1 MLPRRLRKNP
11 ISVEA
16 ARTSFK
22 GMLEHINNVKAGD
35 VENLSNPRNVSA
47 AMRLSLA
54 TFLEEWTES
63 DVGHEKYIENLI
75 EGFEENEAIKMG
87 DLLEWMA
94 IGTDDQFSSEVR
106 LPKGAKHTE
115 LVVLHAQLLDFL
127 PMKSYNTFTM
137 VQLLEDD
144 PELVEEVFNNYVE
157 LTATEHDALQALTN
171 IVKRGSIEA
180 VRLLLE
186 ASPKHGEKGFGFT
199 RTNNYG
205 SLLIDTFELCR
216 RATVAYKD
224 GNYMGAKTLLD
235 QLYDEKGIDAS
246 LVRMDLSKMAV
257 MALTKG
263 GEGEKYGPGDVV
275 LVSLI
280 QSSLTAS
287 KVKGAKAIATQAAG
301 DVNVGE
307 PITDVKF
314 DRILAS
320 GDLILMKSKNVKFK
334 AKFSSKLD
342 ELNSA
347 RDDPEKLNL
356 DQMRELIESKDE
368 PVTFTIKL
376 KDKNRT
382 SDRFKQYTNFTIEKL
397 IPFAEEED
405 DEEEEEEEEA
415 EEGTRRLRR
424 NPVDKD
430 TYDNV
435 MALVRENGMKMLG
448 GGKGKGGKKKEK
460 SLGCDVK
467 AIMQGIYNS
476 PQAGDDVVFII
487 HAYLKYGQGRKGEVS
502 ADMVPKGQVTFNTQK
517 KGKEGVTFHMYVE
530 ELPGATNVSRATLKP
545 EEVDPMVKLT
555 EAIAPETR
563 RNPMPEPEFV
573 SEHDTRTLAGKAA
586 QARAIK
592 TGETAYMWEED
603 EMGGIR
609 VYKVSIDFPGM
620 IAPNTVTAYE
630 AGTGM
635 KLPKIPMN
643 NPPLP
648 IYAGVPKK
656 VTENKGAIF
665 AEIVIGRNIVKDV
678 GEAVQGIYRGLIG
691 GRTTMAEKRMA
702 MAIAAMQVELSDRAK
717 DAGGNAVGN
726 LKMDY
731 EMVDGSATLTV
742 MAHADALVI
751 PKKNPKGAGKK
762 GTSAVGNTY
771 AIDLIPK
778 SSVKLR
784 SMKDIKKDN
793 KILHKWRDS
802 SAEMKA
808 LWKKYS
814 ATGKGGSGE
823 VFIASRTFKTVK
835 YQMKKG
841 QRWNPIKPPYTTAG
855 RAKVKEQAASKNLRM
870 GDVASR
876 DMKRFIRS
884 GTLIADPN
892 VQRVGEVGDSFVKY
906 KKGKVRMELLLARHK
921 ESGSLV
927 PFRLYVP
934 AALFRHD
941 EDTLIPRS
949 GSGDTKGAKQ
959 LLSLIE
965 QSFGEIKF
973 HKNMGKGGLN
983 LTPGKATGAIDEGVA
998 KVFKT
1003 GGLKTPDGKVARP
1016 FLFDANRLTYQAG
1029 GRQYVMEVAR

>member
-1 MLPRRLRKNP
+1 MGMLPRRLRKNP

-75 EGFEENEAIKMG
+75 EGFDENEAIKMG

-205 SLLIDTFELCR
+205 SLLVDTFELCR

-224 GNYMGAKTLLD
+224 GNYMGAKALLD

-263 GEGEKYGPGDVV
+263 GDGEKYGPGDVV

-287 KVKGAKAIATQAAG
+287 KVKGAQAIATQAAG

-314 DRILAS
+314 DRILPS

-382 SDRFKQYTNFTIEKL
+382 SDRFKQYTNFTIENL

-405 DEEEEEEEEA
+405 DEEEEEAEEE
-415 EEGTRRLRR
+415 TRRLRR

-430 TYDNV
+430 TYENV

-476 PQAGDDVVFII
+476 PQAGDDAVFII
-487 HAYLKYGQGRKGEVS
+487 HAYLKYGEGRKGEVS
-502 ADMVPKGQVTFNTQK
+502 ADMVPKGQVTFTTQK
-517 KGKEGVTFHMYVE
+517 KGKDGVTFHMYIE

-555 EAIAPETR
+555 EQIAPETR
-563 RNPMPEPEFV
+563 RNPSSLECRKCGAQPGFDEITTVRKGAKHPFTGKTVKSQVLIHAGCGGELRGVQRPKDNPKAYQGGHPQAFSIPLKFPTLRSTNDDFGVV
-573 SEHDTRTLAGKAA
+573 SKDGWPMMLAPGGKDE
-586 QARAIK
+586 ARAAAKMLANKIGKKVYLEHLDTTGGHHFIYKDKSK
-592 TGETAYMWEED
+592 TGNITKSFWDGETH
-603 EMGGIR
+603 
-609 VYKVSIDFPGM
+609 
-620 IAPNTVTAYE
+620 TVLPDPPPP
-630 AGTGM
+630 AGR
-635 KLPKIPMN
+635 KPK
-643 NPPLP
+643 
-648 IYAGVPKK
+648 
-656 VTENKGAIF
+656 T
-665 AEIVIGRNIVKDV
+665 
-678 GEAVQGIYRGLIG
+678 
-691 GRTTMAEKRMA
+691 
-702 MAIAAMQVELSDRAK
+702 
-717 DAGGNAVGN
+717 
-726 LKMDY
+726 
-731 EMVDGSATLTV
+731 
-742 MAHADALVI
+742 
-751 PKKNPKGAGKK
+751 NPKGAGKK

-802 SAEMKA
+802 STEMKA

-855 RAKVKEQAASKNLRM
+855 RAKVKEQAANKNLRM

-884 GTLIADPN
+884 GTLIPDPN

-906 KKGKVRMELLLARHK
+906 KGGKVRMELLLARHK

-934 AALFRHD
+934 TALFRHD
-941 EDTLIPRS
+941 KDTLIPRS

-965 QSFGEIKF
+965 QSFGEIQF
-973 HKNMGKGGLN
+973 HKNKGKGGLN
-983 LTPGKATGAIDEGVA
+983 IGPIDKRTGKPAAIGNIDEGVA

-1029 GRQYVMEVAR
+1029 GRQYVMEVSR

>member
-1 MLPRRLRKNP
+1 
-11 ISVEA
+11 
-16 ARTSFK
+16 
-22 GMLEHINNVKAGD
+22 
-35 VENLSNPRNVSA
+35 
-47 AMRLSLA
+47 
-54 TFLEEWTES
+54 
-63 DVGHEKYIENLI
+63 
-75 EGFEENEAIKMG
+75 
-87 DLLEWMA
+87 
-94 IGTDDQFSSEVR
+94 
-106 LPKGAKHTE
+106 
-115 LVVLHAQLLDFL
+115 
-127 PMKSYNTFTM
+127 MKSYNTFTM

-205 SLLIDTFELCR
+205 SLLVDTFELCR

-224 GNYMGAKTLLD
+224 GNYMGAKALLD

-246 LVRMDLSKMAV
+246 LVRIDLSKMAV

-263 GEGEKYGPGDVV
+263 SEYGPGDTV

-287 KVKGAKAIATQAAG
+287 KVKGSKAIATQAAG
-301 DVNVGE
+301 DVNIGE
-307 PITDVKF
+307 PIADVKVGRYLSKDDKF
-314 DRILAS
+314 ILE
-320 GDLILMKSKNVKFK
+320 KSRNVKFSLK
-334 AKFSSKLD
+334 ISSKLD
-342 ELNSA
+342 ELNKA
-347 RDDPEKLNL
+347 RDDPEKLNAGEMKDL
-356 DQMRELIESKDE
+356 LNNKDE
-368 PVTFTIKL
+368 PVTLTLKL
-376 KDKNRT
+376 KSKNKNDFRQFT
-382 SDRFKQYTNFTIEKL
+382 DYTIEKL

-405 DEEEEEEEEA
+405 DEEEEEAEEE
-415 EEGTRRLRR
+415 TRRLRR

-430 TYDNV
+430 TYDTV
-435 MALVRENGMKMLG
+435 MALVREYGMKMLG
-448 GGKGKGGKKKEK
+448 GGQGKGGKKKEK
-460 SLGCDVK
+460 RLGCDVK

-476 PQAGDDVVFII
+476 PQAGDDAVFII
-487 HAYLKYGQGRKGEVS
+487 HAYLKYGEGRKGEVS
-502 ADMVPKGQVTFNTQK
+502 ADMVPKGQVTFTTQK
-517 KGKEGVTFHMYVE
+517 KGKDGVIFHMYVE

-555 EAIAPETR
+555 EAITPETR
-563 RNPMPEPEFV
+563 RNPSALECRKCGAQPGFDEITTVKKGAKHPFTGKTV
-573 SEHDTRTLAGKAA
+573 KSQVLIHAGCG
-586 QARAIK
+586 
-592 TGETAYMWEED
+592 GELR
-603 EMGGIR
+603 GVQR
-609 VYKVSIDFPGM
+609 
-620 IAPNTVTAYE
+620 
-630 AGTGM
+630 
-635 KLPKIPMN
+635 PKD

-678 GEAVQGIYRGLIG
+678 GEAVQSIYRGLIG

-702 MAIAAMQVELSDRAK
+702 MAIAEMQVELSDRAK

-841 QRWNPIKPPYTTAG
+841 QRWNPIKPPYTTEG
-855 RAKVKEQAASKNLRM
+855 RAKVKEQAANKNLRM

-876 DMKRFIRS
+876 DMRGFIRS
-884 GTLIADPN
+884 GTLIPDPN

-941 EDTLIPRS
+941 KDTLIPRS

-965 QSFGEIKF
+965 QSFGEIQF

-1003 GGLKTPDGKVARP
+1003 GGLKTADGKVARP

-1029 GRQYVMEVAR
+1029 GRQYVMEVSR

>member
-1 MLPRRLRKNP
+1 MGMLPRRLRKNP

-35 VENLSNPRNVSA
+35 VEKLSNPRNVSA

-75 EGFEENEAIKMG
+75 EGFDENEAIKMG

-205 SLLIDTFELCR
+205 SLLVDTFELCR

-224 GNYMGAKTLLD
+224 GNYMGAKALLD
-235 QLYDEKGIDAS
+235 QLYDDKGIDAS

-263 GEGEKYGPGDVV
+263 SEYGPGDTV

-287 KVKGAKAIATQAAG
+287 KVKGSKAIATQAAG
-301 DVNVGE
+301 DVNIGE
-307 PITDVKF
+307 PIADVKVGRYLSKDDKF
-314 DRILAS
+314 ILE
-320 GDLILMKSKNVKFK
+320 KSRNVKFSLK
-334 AKFSSKLD
+334 ISSKLD
-342 ELNSA
+342 ELNKA
-347 RDDPEKLNL
+347 RDDPEKLNAGEMKDL
-356 DQMRELIESKDE
+356 LNNKDE
-368 PVTFTIKL
+368 PVTLTLKL
-376 KDKNRT
+376 KSKNKNDFRQFT
-382 SDRFKQYTNFTIEKL
+382 DYTIEKL

-405 DEEEEEEEEA
+405 DEEEEEAEEE
-415 EEGTRRLRR
+415 TRRLRR

-430 TYDNV
+430 TYDTV
-435 MALVRENGMKMLG
+435 MALVREYGMKMLG
-448 GGKGKGGKKKEK
+448 GGQGKGGKKKEK
-460 SLGCDVK
+460 RLGCDVK

-476 PQAGDDVVFII
+476 PQAGDDAVFII
-487 HAYLKYGQGRKGEVS
+487 HAYLKYGEGRKGEVS
-502 ADMVPKGQVTFNTQK
+502 ADMVPKGQVTFTTQK
-517 KGKEGVTFHMYVE
+517 KGKDGVIFHMYVE

-555 EAIAPETR
+555 EAITPETR
-563 RNPMPEPEFV
+563 RNPSALECRKCGAQPGFDEITTVKKGAKHPFTGKTV
-573 SEHDTRTLAGKAA
+573 KSQVLIHAGCG
-586 QARAIK
+586 
-592 TGETAYMWEED
+592 GELR
-603 EMGGIR
+603 GVQR
-609 VYKVSIDFPGM
+609 
-620 IAPNTVTAYE
+620 
-630 AGTGM
+630 
-635 KLPKIPMN
+635 PKD

-678 GEAVQGIYRGLIG
+678 GEAVQSIYRGLIG

-702 MAIAAMQVELSDRAK
+702 MAIAEMQVELSDRAK

-841 QRWNPIKPPYTTAG
+841 QRWNPIKPPYTTEG
-855 RAKVKEQAASKNLRM
+855 RAKVKEQAANKNLRM

-876 DMKRFIRS
+876 DMRGFIRS
-884 GTLIADPN
+884 GTLIPDPN

-941 EDTLIPRS
+941 KDTLIPRS

-965 QSFGEIKF
+965 QSFGEIQF

-1003 GGLKTPDGKVARP
+1003 GGLKTADGKVARP

-1029 GRQYVMEVAR
+1029 GRQYVMEVSR

>member
-1 MLPRRLRKNP
+1 MGMLPRRLRKNP

-35 VENLSNPRNVSA
+35 VEKLSNPRNVSA

-75 EGFEENEAIKMG
+75 EGFDENEAIKMG

-94 IGTDDQFSSEVR
+94 IGTDDQFSPEVS
-106 LPKGAKHTE
+106 LPKGVKHTE

-205 SLLIDTFELCR
+205 SLLVDTFELCR

-224 GNYMGAKTLLD
+224 GNYMGAKALLD

-246 LVRMDLSKMAV
+246 LVRIDLSKMAV

-263 GEGEKYGPGDVV
+263 SEYGPGDTV

-287 KVKGAKAIATQAAG
+287 KVKGSKAIATQAAG
-301 DVNVGE
+301 DVNIGE
-307 PITDVKF
+307 PIADVKVGRYLSKDDKF
-314 DRILAS
+314 ILE
-320 GDLILMKSKNVKFK
+320 KSRNVKFSLK
-334 AKFSSKLD
+334 ISSKLD
-342 ELNSA
+342 ELNKA
-347 RDDPEKLNL
+347 RDDPEKLNAGEMKDL
-356 DQMRELIESKDE
+356 LNNKDE
-368 PVTFTIKL
+368 PVTLTLKL
-376 KDKNRT
+376 KSKNKNDFRQFT
-382 SDRFKQYTNFTIEKL
+382 DYTIEKL

-405 DEEEEEEEEA
+405 DEEEEEAEEE
-415 EEGTRRLRR
+415 TRRLRR

-430 TYDNV
+430 TYDTV
-435 MALVRENGMKMLG
+435 MALVREYGMKMLG
-448 GGKGKGGKKKEK
+448 GGQGKGGKKKEK
-460 SLGCDVK
+460 RLGCDVK

-476 PQAGDDVVFII
+476 PQAGDDAVFII
-487 HAYLKYGQGRKGEVS
+487 HAYLKYGEGRKGEVS
-502 ADMVPKGQVTFNTQK
+502 ADMVPKGQVTFTTQK
-517 KGKEGVTFHMYVE
+517 KGKDGVIFHMYVE

-555 EAIAPETR
+555 EAITPETR
-563 RNPMPEPEFV
+563 RNPSALECRKCGAQPGFDEITTVKKGAKHPFTGKTV
-573 SEHDTRTLAGKAA
+573 KSQVLIHAGCG
-586 QARAIK
+586 
-592 TGETAYMWEED
+592 GELR
-603 EMGGIR
+603 GVQR
-609 VYKVSIDFPGM
+609 
-620 IAPNTVTAYE
+620 
-630 AGTGM
+630 
-635 KLPKIPMN
+635 PKD

-678 GEAVQGIYRGLIG
+678 GEAVQSIYRGLIG

-702 MAIAAMQVELSDRAK
+702 MAIAEMQVELSDRAK

-841 QRWNPIKPPYTTAG
+841 QRWNPIKPPYTTEG
-855 RAKVKEQAASKNLRM
+855 RAKVKEQAANKNLRM

-876 DMKRFIRS
+876 DMRGFIRS
-884 GTLIADPN
+884 GTLIPDPN

-941 EDTLIPRS
+941 KDTLIPRS

-965 QSFGEIKF
+965 QSFGEIQF

-1003 GGLKTPDGKVARP
+1003 GGLKTADGKVARP

-1029 GRQYVMEVAR
+1029 GRQYVMEVSR